1 MHDTTKEGNSMDP
14 IEIKRRDFLVATALT
29 GAAAAF
35 VNADQAETRSKNGA
49 ITKAALEDLAGAFA
63 ETARQNRISEGDAF
77 DASYANMRIF
87 ERPIISI
94 GAASDEWFERIREK
108 GIVGEHLLLPHEW
121 LPGAISVISVFS
133 PFTERVRKSNTLSAE
148 YPSREWLHG
157 RIEGQR
163 YIEAL
168 SALIR
173 DTIVI
178 KGGRA
183 VSPML
188 DSRFAFGMTPKK
200 DSEKTP
206 APALNSFSL
215 KEFYL
220 YGEGEKASIPPFNSN
235 WSERHVAFICGLGT
249 FGRHTCLIT
258 PKGTAGRLTSI
269 VTDLPLEPDGRHY
282 ADRFEYCFQ
291 CGACMRRCPA
301 GAIAESGK
309 DISKCAGQLGKM
321 MKYTSPR
328 YGCGKCQ
335 TAVPCETTAK
345 MAQK

>member
-1 MHDTTKEGNSMDP
+1 MNTT
-14 IEIKRRDFLVATALT
+14 EIKRRDFLMATAVT
-29 GAAAAF
+29 GAAAALAS
-35 VNADQAETRSKNGA
+35 ADQGKTPMKDISINKS
-49 ITKAALEDLAGAFA
+49 ALEDLAGTFA
-63 ETARQNRISEGDAF
+63 DTGRQNRVGEGDAF
-77 DASYANMRIF
+77 DASYVNMRMF

-94 GAASDEWFERIREK
+94 GAADDKWFERMKEK
-108 GIVGEHLLLPHEW
+108 GVVGEHFLLPREW
-121 LPGAISVISVFS
+121 LPGAVSVISVFS
-133 PFTERVRKSNTLSAE
+133 PFTGRIRKSNTLSAE

-157 RIEGQR
+157 RIEGHR

-168 SALIR
+168 SAVIR
-173 DTIVI
+173 DTIII

-188 DSRFAFGMTPKK
+188 DSRFAFGGIAKPNT
-200 DSEKTP
+200 EKAVVP
-206 APALNSFSL
+206 PPDSFSL

-249 FGRHTCLIT
+249 FGRHTCLISK
-258 PKGTAGRLTSI
+258 KGTAGRLTSI
-269 VTDLPLEPDGRHY
+269 VTDLPLKPDVREY
-282 ADRFEYCFQ
+282 SDRFDYCFQ
-291 CGACMRRCPA
+291 CGTCMRRCPA

-321 MKYTSPR
+321 MKYSSPR

-335 TAVPCETTAK
+335 TAVPCETAAK
-345 MAQK
+345 IAQK

>member
-1 MHDTTKEGNSMDP
+1 MEPTEF
-14 IEIKRRDFLVATALT
+14 KRRDFLMTTALIS
-29 GAAAAF
+29 AAATL
-35 VNADQAETRSKNGA
+35 VSVDQGMTLSNDTA
-49 ITKAALEDLAGAFA
+49 IIKSALEDLAGAFA
-63 ETARQNRISEGDAF
+63 DTARQNRVGERDAF
-77 DASYANMRIF
+77 DASYINMQIF

-94 GAASDEWFERIREK
+94 GAADDKWFELMKEK
-108 GIVGEHLLLPHEW
+108 GIVGEHFLLPREW

-133 PFTERVRKSNTLSAE
+133 PFTERVRKSNTLSAD

-157 RIEGQR
+157 RIEGHR

-168 SALIR
+168 SAVIR
-173 DTIVI
+173 DTIII

-188 DSRFAFGMTPKK
+188 DSRFAFGGIAKK
-200 DSEKTP
+200 DAEKAAVP
-206 APALNSFSL
+206 PLDSFSL

-220 YGEGEKASIPPFNSN
+220 YGEGEKAGIPPFNSN
-235 WSERHVAFICGLGT
+235 WSERHVAFVCGLGT

-258 PKGTAGRLTSI
+258 KKGTAGRLTSI
-269 VTDLPLEPDGRHY
+269 VTDLPLKPDVREY
-282 ADRFEYCFQ
+282 NDRFDYCFQ
-291 CGACMRRCPA
+291 CGTCMRRCPG

-321 MKYTSPR
+321 MKYSSPR

-335 TAVPCETTAK
+335 TAVPCETAAK
-345 MAQK
+345 IAQK